1 MATSVCTIKATSQR
15 ILGVLSLKA
24 APPPPAPCL
33 PPAALLVGA
42 IKRQAVPY
50 SMVLPGREICHRHFQ
65 TNTSWPPVAL
75 AGLRPGHGSV
85 GGWENEGL
93 GGYGGGGVGGGTLK
107 MISSKVLPSVL
118 LFYVNSCSN
127 ICEKREKKKRCNC
140 HSLMFNCE
148 TGYCWRKKKD
158 L

>member
-93 GGYGGGGVGGGTLK
+93 GGYGGGGVGGAHLK
-107 MISSKVLPSVL
+107 
-118 LFYVNSCSN
+118 
-127 ICEKREKKKRCNC
+127 
-140 HSLMFNCE
+140 
-148 TGYCWRKKKD
+148 
-158 L
+158 